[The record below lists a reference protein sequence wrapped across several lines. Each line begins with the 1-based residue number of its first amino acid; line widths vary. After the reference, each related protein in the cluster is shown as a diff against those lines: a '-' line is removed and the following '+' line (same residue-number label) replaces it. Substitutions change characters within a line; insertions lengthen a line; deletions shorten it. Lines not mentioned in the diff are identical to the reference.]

1 MTKKTNNLLRLV
13 NEKNLFISF
22 VGVFVCLLGLY
33 MYLVS
38 ATVMHVVFQTELKQ
52 QTKTV
57 HSEIS
62 ELENRLI
69 IAQHKVS
76 SDIATL
82 QGFTPITEKVF
93 IDRSPDSL
101 VLSDGSLAQ

>member
-38 ATVMHVVFQTELKQ
+38 ATVMHVVLQTELKQ